1 MRAPTLGG
9 IDCDVHP
16 APPGMATLLP
26 YLDVYWRAQVTVR
39 GIDEL
44 DLMCFPSGAPAHGRA
59 DWRPAAGGGRP
70 GSDLATLRTHVLDG
84 FGSQIAILNCLYGI
98 EGLGNEFLAA
108 ALARALNDWIA
119 AEWLDQEKRLRA
131 SIIIPLQNPELAV
144 EEIERRAG
152 DPRFV
157 QVMVLAMGNMPLGK
171 RLLWPIW
178 AAAERHGLPLAIHAG
193 TTARHATTSN
203 GWPSYHLEDYVTTS
217 LAFQAQL
224 LSLVSEGVFHKY
236 PRLTVVLLES
246 GFTWLPA
253 FLWRANQTWQA
264 MRAEVP
270 WVDRPPADIIRAHV
284 RVTLQPADAPPEP
297 RELGHVLDQLGA
309 DQMLLFSTDY
319 PHWQFEGRDAFPPG
333 FPAAL
338 RRRVL
343 VDNAQATYPRL
354 QPPMGKGTGHDATAR
369 TPAETTA

>member
-1 MRAPTLGG
+1 MRVSTLGG

-16 APPGMATLLP
+16 ALPGMAALLP
-26 YLDVYWRAQVTVR
+26 YLDDYWRDQVTVR
-39 GIDEL
+39 GLDGL
-44 DLMCFPSGAPAHGRA
+44 DLMCFPSGAAAHGRA
-59 DWRPAAGGGRP
+59 DWRPANGGKP
-70 GSDLATLRTHVLDG
+70 GADLAALRAHVLDG
-84 FGSQIAILNCLYGI
+84 FGVQTAILNCLYGI
-98 EGLGNEFLAA
+98 EGLGNEDLAA

-119 AEWLDQEKRLRA
+119 AEWLDREKRLRA
-131 SIIIPLQNPELAV
+131 SIIIPTQSPELAV
-144 EEIERRAG
+144 AEIERRAG

-157 QVMVLAMGNMPLGK
+157 QVTVLAMGEMPLGK

-224 LSLVSEGVFHKY
+224 LSLVSEGVFRKH
-236 PRLTVVLLES
+236 PGLTVVLLEL

-253 FLWRANQTWQA
+253 FMWRANKTWRA

-270 WVDRPPADIIRAHV
+270 LVDRPPADIIRDHV

-297 RELGHVLDQLGA
+297 RDLAYVLEQLGA

-319 PHWQFEGRDAFPPG
+319 PHWQFEGKCAFPSG

-343 VDNAQATYPRL
+343 IDNARETYPRL
-354 QPPMGKGTGHDATAR
+354 RAPNGTETLPEEATA
-369 TPAETTA
+369 

>member
-1 MRAPTLGG
+1 MRVSTLGG

-16 APPGMATLLP
+16 AVPGMAALLP
-26 YLDVYWRAQVTVR
+26 YLDDYWREQVTIR
-39 GIDEL
+39 GIGGLEL
-44 DLMCFPSGAPAHGRA
+44 VCFPPGAAAHGRA
-59 DWRPAAGGGRP
+59 DWRPADGGRP
-70 GSDLATLRTHVLDG
+70 GAGLAALRAQVLDA
-84 FGSQIAILNCLYGI
+84 FGSQVAILNCLSGI
-98 EGLGNEFLAA
+98 EALGNEHLAA

-119 AEWLDQEKRLRA
+119 AEWLDREPRLRA
-131 SIIIPLQNPELAV
+131 SIVIPTQNPELAV
-144 EEIERRAG
+144 AEIERRAG

-157 QVMVLAMGNMPLGK
+157 QVMVLAMGELPLGK

-193 TTARHATTSN
+193 STARHASTGN
-203 GWPSYHLEDYVTTS
+203 GWPSYHLEDYVAAS

-224 LSLVSEGVFHKY
+224 LSLVSEGVFQKF
-236 PRLTVVLLES
+236 PGLSVVLLES

-253 FLWRANQTWQA
+253 FLWRANKTWRA
-264 MRAEVP
+264 LRAEVP

-297 RELGHVLDQLGA
+297 RDLAHVLEQLGG

-319 PHWQFEGRDAFPPG
+319 PHWQFEAKCAFPPG

-343 VDNAQATYPRL
+343 LDNPRATYPRL
-354 QPPMGKGTGHDATAR
+354 LPPLREDVRQAELTQ
-369 TPAETTA
+369 AETTA

>member
-1 MRAPTLGG
+1 MRVSTLAG

-16 APPGMATLLP
+16 ALPGMAALLP
-26 YLDVYWRAQVTVR
+26 YLDDTWREQVTVR
-39 GIDEL
+39 GIDGL
-44 DLMCFPSGAPAHGRA
+44 DLMCFPPGAAAHGRA
-59 DWRPAAGGGRP
+59 DWRLANGRKP
-70 GSDLATLRTHVLDG
+70 GSDLAAMQAQLLDP
-84 FGSQIAILNCLYGI
+84 FGTQTAILNCLYGI
-98 EGLGNEFLAA
+98 EGLGNEYLAA

-119 AEWLDQEKRLRA
+119 AEWLDRDKRLRA
-131 SIIIPLQNPELAV
+131 SIIIPTQSPELAV
-144 EEIERRAG
+144 AEIERRAG
-152 DPRFV
+152 DARFV
-157 QVMVLAMGNMPLGK
+157 QVLVLAMGEMPLGK

-178 AAAERHGLPLAIHAG
+178 AAAERHGMPLAIHAG

-224 LSLVSEGVFHKY
+224 LSLVCEGVFDKH
-236 PRLTVVLLES
+236 PNLTVVLLES

-253 FLWRANQTWQA
+253 FLWRANKSWRA

-270 WVDRPPADIIRAHV
+270 WVDRPPADIIRDHV

-297 RELGHVLDQLGA
+297 RDLAHVLEQLGGE
-309 DQMLLFSTDY
+309 QMLLFSTDY
-319 PHWQFEGRDAFPPG
+319 PHWHFEGSQAFPTG

-343 VDNAQATYPRL
+343 VDNPRATYPRL
-354 QPPMGKGTGHDATAR
+354 RHATPPGKAG
-369 TPAETTA
+369 AERAPEETSA